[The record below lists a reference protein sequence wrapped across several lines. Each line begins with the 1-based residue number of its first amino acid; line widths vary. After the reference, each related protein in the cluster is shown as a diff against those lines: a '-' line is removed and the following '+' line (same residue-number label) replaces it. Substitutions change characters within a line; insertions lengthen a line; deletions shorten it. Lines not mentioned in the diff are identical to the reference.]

1 MRALWPLF
9 SRESFARAFAQN
21 TAFTFTLLLQLLFN
35 TTRTLPGP
43 PSTGATAAAVQ
54 HNAHHL
60 RTPKH
65 EGRYRYGR
73 RCDRRAPSTTTHR
86 RKDGGTTQRDRP
98 TQQVVS
104 LRHDSVSLRRKNRL
118 SEAGKSDSLRQKR
131 RKSDSLRQK
140 FGSVSQKYPDIC
152 LSEAGTESDFW
163 LSEPDFCL
171 SETRNTP
178 HCTFQ

>member
-9 SRESFARAFAQN
+9 SRESFARAFAQQ
-21 TAFTFTLLLQLLFN
+21 TRAFTFTLLLLFN
-35 TTRTLPGP
+35 TTR
-43 PSTGATAAAVQ
+43 AR
-54 HNAHHL
+54 AHHL